1 MCSSGY
7 VLFQDNLVWFWW
19 KLESQIQNWNF
30 TSTVLKLKYRREYFR
45 LSFNNIGGKIKYL
58 TLTERNKVDKT
69 LELQTIHQISK
80 SQRRALLAQSLRVLV
95 DAFNQEKALALALVG
110 AFSVIV
116 KPIDRLQLY
125 KHPHFLTMHQKVII
139 SLTHFQVWMPDT
151 FFRNEKDA
159 KFHDIIQPNLYV
171 RVFPD
176 GDVLYSI
183 RVNTTHIN
191 TNIVSIRAVNETS
204 RSFKVP
210 WSEKATALSKLR
222 IC

>member
-1 MCSSGY
+1 MTEFISEIQMCSSGY

-95 DAFNQEKALALALVG
+95 DAFNQEKALVG
-110 AFSVIV
+110 PFSMIL
-116 KPIDRLQLY
+116 K
-125 KHPHFLTMHQKVII
+125 T
-139 SLTHFQVWMPDT
+139 
-151 FFRNEKDA
+151 
-159 KFHDIIQPNLYV
+159 
-171 RVFPD
+171 D
-176 GDVLYSI
+176 G
-183 RVNTTHIN
+183 
-191 TNIVSIRAVNETS
+191 
-204 RSFKVP
+204 
-210 WSEKATALSKLR
+210 
-222 IC
+222 